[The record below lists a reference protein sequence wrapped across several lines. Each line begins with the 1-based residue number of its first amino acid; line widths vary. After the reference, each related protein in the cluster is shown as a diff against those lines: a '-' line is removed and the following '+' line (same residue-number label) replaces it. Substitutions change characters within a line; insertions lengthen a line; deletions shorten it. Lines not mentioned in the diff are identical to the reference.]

1 MEKIT
6 VLLFSQNDW
15 ILRSWNCIKLRRQ
28 RHETIKPV
36 AFEGRMPLLVTFF
49 LCNLTFTLYGQNVW
63 AEMHITFK
71 SLSLSLFQNFN
82 RPSSLSSVCFSF
94 IVNRPFQGEFK
105 DTIKGTICK
114 PTLMQIFFN
123 MGQSNPLFVYFN
135 PFHITIKILIWKSV
149 DVMLGIRT
157 WGQRVVGADGSTDLW
172 RPPMMQIIEAS
183 ISVN

>member
-63 AEMHITFK
+63 AEMHITFN

-114 PTLMQIFFN
+114 PTLMQIFLIWA
-123 MGQSNPLFVYFN
+123 NPILFLF
-135 PFHITIKILIWKSV
+135 ILILFTSQLKY
-149 DVMLGIRT
+149 
-157 WGQRVVGADGSTDLW
+157 
-172 RPPMMQIIEAS
+172 
-183 ISVN
+183 